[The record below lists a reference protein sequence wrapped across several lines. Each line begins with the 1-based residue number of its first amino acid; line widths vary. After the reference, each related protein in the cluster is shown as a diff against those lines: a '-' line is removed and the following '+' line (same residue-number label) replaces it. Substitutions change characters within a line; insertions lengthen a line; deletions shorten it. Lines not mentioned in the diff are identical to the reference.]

1 MIRSIGAE
9 WLKLRR
15 GRIWIT
21 MTVLPVLSLSIGC
34 FNYYSN
40 QEILNQAW
48 YSLWTQVSLFYGEFF
63 FPVLIAICCAY
74 MCRLEHVNRN
84 WNLVHT
90 APVSAASIYFGKLSA
105 VAVLIFGVQTLF
117 TALYILAGLLLSLP
131 LADLPAELAGW
142 ALRGW
147 IAAIS
152 IASMQL
158 FFSFRIRSFALPV
171 GISICCSMLGLG
183 LYILNMRFFF
193 PFSLLTTGMGVLDQN
208 GLTGPENGL
217 FVFINAVYISVF
229 SAMAIH
235 RLRTADVV
243 AA

>member
-21 MTVLPVLSLSIGC
+21 MIVLPVLSLSIGC

-40 QEILNQAW
+40 QEILDQAW

-84 WNLVHT
+84 WNLVHI
-90 APVSAASIYFGKLSA
+90 AAVSAASNYFGKLSA

-117 TALYILAGLLLSLP
+117 TALYIL
-131 LADLPAELAGW
+131 
-142 ALRGW
+142 
-147 IAAIS
+147 
-152 IASMQL
+152 
-158 FFSFRIRSFALPV
+158 
-171 GISICCSMLGLG
+171 
-183 LYILNMRFFF
+183 
-193 PFSLLTTGMGVLDQN
+193 
-208 GLTGPENGL
+208 
-217 FVFINAVYISVF
+217 
-229 SAMAIH
+229 
-235 RLRTADVV
+235 
-243 AA
+243 